1 MSRLHDLLDTVTEY
15 VVITQAD
22 DGTLSAVGVFN
33 GELAATLWANDHE
46 TDESGIT
53 CHVRELESPQE

>member
-1 MSRLHDLLDTVTEY
+1 MSRLHDLLDSVTEY

-22 DGTLSAVGVFN
+22 DGTLGVVGVFN
-33 GELAATLWANDHE
+33 GEYAATLWANDNE
-46 TDESGIT
+46 TDETGLT